1 MLCTRGQ
8 GYWTL
13 NDMDYDAGD
22 YDTQYQDAKD
32 YHQDYSVG
40 AYGAKDRQASTINML
55 ARSAP
60 LKSTYKTPIKTRLH
74 FFAFPKYAF

>member
-32 YHQDYSVG
+32 YHQDYYVG
-40 AYGAKDRQASTINML
+40 ADGAKDRQASTINL
-55 ARSAP
+55 SAKICP
-60 LKSTYKTPIKTRLH
+60 P
-74 FFAFPKYAF
+74 F